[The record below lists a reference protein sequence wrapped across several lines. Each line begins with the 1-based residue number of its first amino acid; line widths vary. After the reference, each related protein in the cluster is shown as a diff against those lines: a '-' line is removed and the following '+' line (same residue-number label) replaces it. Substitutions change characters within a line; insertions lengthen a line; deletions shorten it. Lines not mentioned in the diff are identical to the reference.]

1 MLKRSVLSVRLLA
14 SVSMV
19 SLVACVADLDQ
30 NDAAT
35 ATPTAASAS
44 EAPLIGVEG
53 AGDFADRAC
62 QIVLHDAGR
71 VAQGI
76 GFATV
81 PNSSS
86 WLFDARVDVA
96 SAALAEGFS
105 PMLLVRS
112 GSDPGWRAVAPE
124 ASTSMP
130 NATDR
135 FLFMIDSGNLPG
147 PGMSGTGLSRAKVS
161 VIPFLTRGD
170 ARLFDH
176 NRIVDAFAVYELTL
190 GNTFA
195 IAADDAVC
203 APPAGPTLHF
213 GADWSVTQTAPVEG
227 GKSVTVDYDLARL
240 PECRTGYAG
249 RAAWNIQAFALFTPM
264 NVRQDA
270 TVLDTSAST
279 SSTWVGKAATFQV
292 PEGATGM
299 QLWFQNTD
307 RGGCNR
313 YDSNFNQNYSFDV
326 VDDLSGSPAPTWMGN
341 VTAVISRGGSHRCDG
356 ATGFGSTL
364 AFGTWARQRAA
375 ITDLC
380 FEVYEP
386 GMTDHDNPD
395 LWRQLD
401 VQVEARYSGASQA
414 TTMYLPFV
422 DRVGNNARYAV
433 DLRAFDPFIWGRC
446 LNGIP
451 TTTVE
456 ENGQPMLQAT
466 AELILTVNGHPLRPE
481 GGDAFRVVYSD
492 YSNAPRV
499 SCE

>member
-1 MLKRSVLSVRLLA
+1 MLKRVRVVLSVLSVL
-14 SVSMV
+14 SVSML
-19 SLVACVADLDQ
+19 SLVACVAELDQ
-30 NDAAT
+30 QGPASAA
-35 ATPTAASAS
+35 PTTAS

-71 VAQGI
+71 VARGS

-81 PNSSS
+81 DNSSS

-112 GSDPGWRAVAPE
+112 GSDAGWRAVAPT

-130 NATDR
+130 NAVDR

-147 PGMSGTGLSRAKVS
+147 PGLSGTGLSRATVS
-161 VIPFLTRGD
+161 MIPFLTRGD

-176 NRIVDAFAVYELTL
+176 NRIVDAFAVYELTVA
-190 GNTFA
+190 NTFA
-195 IAADDAVC
+195 VAADDAVC

-213 GADWSVTQTAPVEG
+213 GADWSVTQTGPVEA
-227 GKSVTVDYDLARL
+227 GKSVIVDYDLTRL

-249 RAAWNIQAFALFTPM
+249 RAAWNIEAVALFTPM
-264 NVRQDA
+264 NVQQAA

-279 SSTWVGKAATFQV
+279 SSTWVGKPATFQV
-292 PEGATGM
+292 PAGATGM
-299 QLWFQNTD
+299 QLWFHNTD

-313 YDSNFNQNYSFDV
+313 YDSNFNRNYRFDV
-326 VDDLSGSPAPTWMGN
+326 VSDVGAAPAPTWMGN
-341 VTAVISRGGSHRCDG
+341 VTAVLSRGASRRCEG
-356 ATGFGSTL
+356 ATAFGSTL

-380 FEVYEP
+380 FEVYQP
-386 GMTDHDNPD
+386 GLTDRDNPD

-401 VQVEARYSGASQA
+401 VKVEARYRGASQG
-414 TTMYLPFV
+414 TTMFLPII

-446 LNGIP
+446 LNGVP

-456 ENGQPMLQAT
+456 ENGQAMLQAT
-466 AELILTVNGHPLRPE
+466 AELVLTVNGHPLRPQ

-492 YSNAPRV
+492 ASSAPRV